1 MIWRACDR
9 SWEFPRP
16 TLVMGV
22 VNVTPDSFSD
32 GGKFQSTNQ
41 AVEHALRLAEEGA
54 DILDIGGESTRPSAT
69 PVDESEELSRVISII
84 EKLAGQTQAALSIDT
99 QKPTVAQAAVKVG
112 AVIINDI
119 AANREDEAMWQL
131 VAETG
136 AGYVAMHMQGT
147 PQTMQEAP
155 QYGNVVNDVE
165 AFFISRM
172 TRWNDWGMAFEQV
185 VLDPGIGFGKTVEH
199 NLALLAALERF
210 TKMQRPLLVGA
221 SRKSFIG
228 HVTNT
233 EVNDRLPGSLACACR
248 AAEAGAG
255 IVRVHD
261 VKETVQALHTWESI
275 KKYESS

>member
-54 DILDIGGESTRPSAT
+54 DILDIGGESTRPGA
-69 PVDESEELSRVISII
+69 ESVGGSVELSRVIPVI

-99 QKPTVAQAAVKVG
+99 QKPTVAQAAVKAG

-155 QYGNVVNDVE
+155 QYDNVVNDVE

-172 TRWNDWGMAFEQV
+172 TRWNDWGMALEQV

-228 HVTNT
+228 HVTNK
-233 EVNDRLPGSLACACR
+233 EVNDRLPGSLACACH
-248 AAEAGAG
+248 AAQAGAG

-261 VKETVQALHTWESI
+261 VKETVQALQTWEAI
-275 KKYESS
+275 EKHESS

>member
-41 AVEHALRLAEEGA
+41 AVEHALRLVDEGA
-54 DILDIGGESTRPSAT
+54 DILDIGGESTHPGAT

-99 QKPTVAQAAVKVG
+99 QKPTVAQAAVKAG

-136 AGYVAMHMQGT
+136 AGYVAMHMLGT

-155 QYGNVVNDVE
+155 QYGNIVNDVE
-165 AFFISRM
+165 AFFNSGM
-172 TRWNDWGMAFEQV
+172 ARWNDWGMALEQV

-210 TKMQRPLLVGA
+210 TRMQRPLLVGT

-261 VKETVQALHTWESI
+261 VKETVQALQTWEAI
-275 KKYESS
+275 AKT

>member
-41 AVEHALRLAEEGA
+41 AVEHALRLADEGA

-99 QKPTVAQAAVKVG
+99 QKPTVAQAAVKAG
-112 AVIINDI
+112 GVIINDI

-136 AGYVAMHMQGT
+136 AGYVAMHMLGT

-165 AFFISRM
+165 TFFNSRLD
-172 TRWNDWGMAFEQV
+172 RWNDWGMAFEQV

-248 AAEAGAG
+248 AAQAGAG
-255 IVRVHD
+255 VVRVHD
-261 VKETVQALHTWESI
+261 VKETVQALQTWEAI
-275 KKYESS
+275 ENHESS

>member
-69 PVDESEELSRVISII
+69 PVDESVELSRVIPVI

-99 QKPTVAQAAVKVG
+99 QKPTVAQAAVKAG

-131 VAETG
+131 VAVTG

-155 QYGNVVNDVE
+155 QYDNVVNDVE

-172 TRWNDWGMAFEQV
+172 TRWNDWGMALEQV

-233 EVNDRLPGSLACACR
+233 EVNDRLPGSLACACH
-248 AAEAGAG
+248 AAQAGAG

-261 VKETVQALHTWESI
+261 VKETVQALQTWEAI
-275 KKYESS
+275 EKHESS

>member
-32 GGKFQSTNQ
+32 GGKFQSTDQ
-41 AVEHALRLAEEGA
+41 AVEHMLRLAEEGA
-54 DILDIGGESTRPSAT
+54 DILDIGGESTRPGAES
-69 PVDESEELSRVISII
+69 VDDSVELSRVIPVI
-84 EKLAGQTQAALSIDT
+84 EKLAGQTKAALSVDT
-99 QKPTVAQAAVKVG
+99 QKPVVARAAVEAG

-136 AGYVAMHMQGT
+136 AGYVAMHMLGT

-172 TRWNDWGMAFEQV
+172 TRWNDWGMALEQV

-248 AAEAGAG
+248 AAQAGAD

-275 KKYESS
+275 KKHESS